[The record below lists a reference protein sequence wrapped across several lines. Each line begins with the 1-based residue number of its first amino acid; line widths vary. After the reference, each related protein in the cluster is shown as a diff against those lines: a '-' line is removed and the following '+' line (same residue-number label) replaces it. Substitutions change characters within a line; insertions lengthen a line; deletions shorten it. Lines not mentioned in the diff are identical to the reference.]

1 MKMITNEKINF
12 NALEEILTKKMIE
25 LGRNIIQEDL
35 RMLDKLIEDCRD
47 KEIFEAKDLRK

>member
-1 MKMITNEKINF
+1 MKMITNEKINL

-35 RMLDKLIEDCRD
+35 RMLDKLIDALIQQN
-47 KEIFEAKDLRK
+47 KTM

>member
-12 NALEEILTKKMIE
+12 NSLEENTYKKMME

-35 RMLDKLIEDCRD
+35 RSYMS
-47 KEIFEAKDLRK
+47 

>member
-12 NALEEILTKKMIE
+12 NSLEENTYKKMME

-35 RMLDKLIEDCRD
+35 RMLDKLIKDCRD
-47 KEIFEAKDLRK
+47 N